1 MLYGHPPPAES
12 RPLTAIN
19 ASASVEARR
28 GRHRTQAPIL
38 RSRRPTF
45 QRFLWVRTSVRDR
58 MTSGPP
64 GTLIVTAIE
73 TFSLCR

>member
-1 MLYGHPPPAES
+1 MLYGHLPPTES
-12 RPLTAIN
+12 RRLTAVT
-19 ASASVEARR
+19 ARASVEATR
-28 GRHRTQAPIL
+28 GRYRTQAPIL

-64 GTLIVTAIE
+64 GTLIVTVIE
-73 TFSLCR
+73 TFSLYR